1 MSWPTAVSGSI
12 TSSAVIRPRQSEAR
26 WQRLSHTLTH
36 MSASRTR
43 WQDFRGAISLRTAVL
58 ALCLGNAVQW
68 YDFALYGAF
77 ATVIGAVFF
86 PAQDPSVV
94 MLAAFAT
101 YGIAVIIR
109 PVGALI
115 FGRMADIRGR
125 RAVFLPIILLM
136 AGATAA
142 VGFLPGY
149 ATIGILAPI
158 ALIVLLLALPLAW
171 SQGSSVAE

>member
-101 YGIAVIIR
+101 YGIAVIIT

-115 FGRMADIRGR
+115 FGRWRIFGDAVLSCYRSFCSWPGR
-125 RAVFLPIILLM
+125 QRPSDSCRVMRLSAVWRLLR
-136 AGATAA
+136 
-142 VGFLPGY
+142 
-149 ATIGILAPI
+149 
-158 ALIVLLLALPLAW
+158 
-171 SQGSSVAE
+171 

>member
-1 MSWPTAVSGSI
+1 MRCQRRVPGGR
-12 TSSAVIRPRQSEAR
+12 TSAARSPCVPRY
-26 WQRLSHTLTH
+26 SHC
-36 MSASRTR
+36 
-43 WQDFRGAISLRTAVL
+43 
-58 ALCLGNAVQW
+58 ALVNAVQW

-125 RAVFLPIILLM
+125 RAVLLPIILLM

-158 ALIVLLLALPLAW
+158 ALIVLRAGRAWQLVESWVWQRYSSSNERPAISAASWLPGTPPPWLSGLARAW
-171 SQGSSVAE
+171 Q